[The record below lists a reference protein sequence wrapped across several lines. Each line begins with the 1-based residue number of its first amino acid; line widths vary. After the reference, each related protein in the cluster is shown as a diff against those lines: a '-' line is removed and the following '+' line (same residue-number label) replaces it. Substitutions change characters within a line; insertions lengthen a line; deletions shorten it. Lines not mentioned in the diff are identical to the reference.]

1 MNVDTLDALASKMK
15 RCIKSPFKVHLEFSE
30 GRPDKLQ
37 RLMMLDEK
45 TFQELCNEL
54 QPIYETEEK
63 PIKAHEKFDVYA
75 KNKDKIKRALKYLM
89 LKEII
94 AFKKPINGKITEDH
108 QYDVEIREE
117 PFLMNARINI
127 VNLFFYK
134 PCNNQSFIT
143 DEEEII
149 RILKKA
155 SDEEFGIYL
164 NDMILVLGFWQT
176 TLDEDNSKMNSLV
189 LTNISR
195 TLTNVL
201 EVLSHGINRL

>member
-1 MNVDTLDALASKMK
+1 MNIDTLEAFASKMK

-45 TFQELCNEL
+45 TYQELCNEL

-75 KNKDKIKRALKYLM
+75 KNKDKIKRTLKYLI

-94 AFKKPINGKITEDH
+94 TFVKPINGKIAENH
-108 QYDVEIREE
+108 LYDTNIREE
-117 PFLMNARINI
+117 QFLMNARLNI

-134 PCNNQSFIT
+134 PCKNPSFIT
-143 DEEEII
+143 DEEEINK
-149 RILKKA
+149 ILKEA
-155 SDEEFGIYL
+155 SDEQFGIYL
-164 NDMILVLGFWQT
+164 DEVIALLGGWQS
-176 TLDEDNSKMNSLV
+176 TLDEDNAKMHSLV

-195 TLTNVL
+195 TITNVL
-201 EVLSHGINRL
+201 EVLSH

>member
-1 MNVDTLDALASKMK
+1 MNIDTLDALASKMK

-75 KNKDKIKRALKYLM
+75 KNKDKIKRALKYLII
-89 LKEII
+89 KEII
-94 AFKKPINGKITEDH
+94 AFVKPINSKIADNH
-108 QYDVEIREE
+108 LYDVDIREE

-134 PCNNQSFIT
+134 SCKNQLHIT
-143 DEEEII
+143 DEEEINN
-149 RILKKA
+149 ILKKA
-155 SDEEFGIYL
+155 SDEQFGIYL
-164 NDMILVLGFWQT
+164 DEVIALLGGW
-176 TLDEDNSKMNSLV
+176 
-189 LTNISR
+189 
-195 TLTNVL
+195 
-201 EVLSHGINRL
+201 LST